1 MSIKRVLEVIDC
13 YDFVLFIMFEEVEK
27 NINVVVW
34 DVDNGKNDINGML
47 VDVDVINES
56 DINVEKLNEELIV

>member
-34 DVDNGKNDINGML
+34 DVDNVKNDINGML
-47 VDVDVINES
+47 DDKDVRNES

>member
-34 DVDNGKNDINGML
+34 DVDNVKNDINGML
-47 VDVDVINES
+47 DDKDVINES
-56 DINVEKLNEELIV
+56 VINVEKLNEE

>member
-34 DVDNGKNDINGML
+34 DVDIGKNDINGML
-47 VDVDVINES
+47 DDKDVINES
-56 DINVEKLNEELIV
+56 YINVEKLNEELIV

>member
-34 DVDNGKNDINGML
+34 DVDNRKNDINGML
-47 VDVDVINES
+47 DDKDVINES

>member
-34 DVDNGKNDINGML
+34 DVDNVKNDINGML
-47 VDVDVINES
+47 DDRDVINES

>member
-34 DVDNGKNDINGML
+34 DVDNVKNDINGMF
-47 VDVDVINES
+47 DDKDVINES

>member
-34 DVDNGKNDINGML
+34 DVDNVKNDINGML
-47 VDVDVINES
+47 DDKDVINES
-56 DINVEKLNEELIV
+56 DIIVEKLNEELIV

>member
-34 DVDNGKNDINGML
+34 DVDNGKMDINVML
-47 VDVDVINES
+47 DDVDVINKN

>member
-34 DVDNGKNDINGML
+34 DVDIGKNDINGML
-47 VDVDVINES
+47 DDEDVRNKS

>member
-1 MSIKRVLEVIDC
+1 
-13 YDFVLFIMFEEVEK
+13 MFEEVEK

-47 VDVDVINES
+47 DDVDVINES

>member
-27 NINVVVW
+27 NIIVVVW
-34 DVDNGKNDINGML
+34 DVDIGKNDINGML
-47 VDVDVINES
+47 DDEDVRNKS

>member
-47 VDVDVINES
+47 DDKDVINES
-56 DINVEKLNEELIV
+56 YINVEKLNEELIV

>member
-34 DVDNGKNDINGML
+34 DVDNRKNDINGML
-47 VDVDVINES
+47 DDVDVINES

>member
-34 DVDNGKNDINGML
+34 DVDNVKNDINGML
-47 VDVDVINES
+47 DDKDVINES

>member
-47 VDVDVINES
+47 DDKDVINES
-56 DINVEKLNEELIV
+56 VINVEKLNEELIV

>member
-34 DVDNGKNDINGML
+34 DVDIGKNDINGML
-47 VDVDVINES
+47 DDKDVINES

>member
-34 DVDNGKNDINGML
+34 DVDNGKNDINGIL
-47 VDVDVINES
+47 DDKDVINES

>member
-34 DVDNGKNDINGML
+34 DVDNVKNDINGML
-47 VDVDVINES
+47 DDEDVINES
-56 DINVEKLNEELIV
+56 GINVEKLNEELIV

>member
-47 VDVDVINES
+47 DDVDVINES
-56 DINVEKLNEELIV
+56 DINVEKLNEEVIV

>member
-47 VDVDVINES
+47 DDRDVINES

>member
-34 DVDNGKNDINGML
+34 DVDNVKNDINGML
-47 VDVDVINES
+47 DDKDVINES
-56 DINVEKLNEELIV
+56 VINVEKLNEELIV

>member
-34 DVDNGKNDINGML
+34 DVDNVKNDINGML
-47 VDVDVINES
+47 DDKDVINES
-56 DINVEKLNEELIV
+56 YINVEKLNEELIV

>member
-34 DVDNGKNDINGML
+34 DVDNGKNDVNGML
-47 VDVDVINES
+47 DDVDVINES

>member
-47 VDVDVINES
+47 DDKDVINES

>member
-34 DVDNGKNDINGML
+34 NVDNGKNDINGML
-47 VDVDVINES
+47 DDKDVINES

>member
-27 NINVVVW
+27 NINVVIW

-47 VDVDVINES
+47 DDKDVINES

>member
-34 DVDNGKNDINGML
+34 DVNNGKNDINGML
-47 VDVDVINES
+47 DDKDVINES

>member
-47 VDVDVINES
+47 DDVDVINES

>member
-27 NINVVVW
+27 NINVVIW
-34 DVDNGKNDINGML
+34 DVDNVKNDINGML
-47 VDVDVINES
+47 DDKDVINES

>member
-1 MSIKRVLEVIDC
+1 MSIKRVLEVIDW

-47 VDVDVINES
+47 DDKDVINES